1 MTLKKEN
8 RSYVIFDGS
17 CGFCNYS
24 AMFIA
29 KRDVSNRFILV
40 ANSSDFGKLLLAKYS
55 LEEVSPHSIILI
67 ERERVSIK
75 SKAIRYI
82 LQELPGLNFSKFLL
96 KVIPTFVQ
104 NLLYDII
111 ANVRKYIPIKTN
123 CVLPEPELR
132 KKFRL

>member
-1 MTLKKEN
+1 MALKEEN

-29 KRDVSNRFILV
+29 KRDVSDRFILV
-40 ANSSDFGKLLLAKYS
+40 ANSSNFGKGLLAKYS
-55 LEEVSPHSIILI
+55 LEKVSPHSIILVD
-67 ERERVSIK
+67 RGRVSIK
-75 SKAIRYI
+75 STAIRFI
-82 LQELPGLNFSKFLL
+82 LQEIPGLHFSKFLL

-104 NLLYDII
+104 NLLYDSI
-111 ANVRKYIPIKTN
+111 ANVRKYLPMKTN
-123 CVLPEPELR
+123 CEVPDPELR